1 MAEETSVLQYSYF
14 PAEAGVVMPVSAIAS
29 RPAAGAAAS
38 LRICFIFLSQKK
50 LPGPLLVEM
59 GTPKTPRY
67 RLREKAI
74 RLLAVCAARDESI
87 AARAV

>member
-1 MAEETSVLQYSYF
+1 MADETSVLQYSYF

-38 LRICFIFLSQKK
+38 LRSCFIILSQN

-67 RLREKAI
+67 RQRKKAI
-74 RLLAVCAARDESI
+74 RLLAACAARDESI
-87 AARAV
+87 AVWVF